1 MKLQL
6 PGFKKKFTKVIY
18 NLQIHYIYIYIFC
31 ICDYSQRTN
40 ICIILT
46 RLFHWISISFL
57 VDLGFPN
64 YIHFEEFQFQGF
76 ILGKIFTRFS
86 STISNLVWNLCY
98 SGCEI
103 WSAKMPV
110 KTGNAQIR
118 DRTQEFL
125 RIAEKAKKPFS
136 TQNGPSSSPRSAM
149 AMQSEFNRRASKIG
163 FGIHQTSQ
171 KLAKL
176 AKCA

>member
-1 MKLQL
+1 MSLIL
-6 PGFKKKFTKVIY
+6 FLNY
-18 NLQIHYIYIYIFC
+18 EA
-31 ICDYSQRTN
+31 TN

-64 YIHFEEFQFQGF
+64 SIHFEEFQFQGF
-76 ILGKIFTRFS
+76 ILGIIFTRFS

-136 TQNGPSSSPRSAM
+136 TQNGPSSSGSKSEEPPRSAM